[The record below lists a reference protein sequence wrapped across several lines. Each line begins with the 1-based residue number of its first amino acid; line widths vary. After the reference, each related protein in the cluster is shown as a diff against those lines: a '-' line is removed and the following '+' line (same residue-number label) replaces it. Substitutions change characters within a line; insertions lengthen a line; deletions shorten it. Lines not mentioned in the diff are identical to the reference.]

1 MEEEEDTVESSQPP
15 LEQRRRRRRKKV
27 VEATGDAPASPGD
40 NNNDDITLQGDSS
53 WASQVENEEEK
64 WRKEAATASSNLEA
78 LTASEKE
85 EEKIAAEIRAEAE
98 ESAAKLSS
106 ALAEA
111 ALFSASQSFIATS
124 TPTHGKGG
132 NGDLPSSVESGSF
145 ILTPEMISCVSSLTS
160 STINDNSNI
169 IINPSIAG
177 GTIGASPSLPSGQV
191 AVIVTPAPE
200 ASTAA
205 AAAASAA
212 PPDPLGAAAPPP
224 RYQHLSSRLQALGSA
239 AISALAT
246 PAAPKMAI
254 SRLPP
259 KDSRNRSASLK
270 RARGDETLDDDDASS
285 NAKRNLSVGRDG
297 RDASGISQR
306 DLMAL
311 MKQPGQQQQRQSRA
325 QSRGGQKGGR
335 GGL

>member
-15 LEQRRRRRRKKV
+15 LEQRRRRRKKKV
-27 VEATGDAPASPGD
+27 VEATGDEPASPGD
-40 NNNDDITLQGDSS
+40 NNIDDNTLQGDSS
-53 WASQVENEEEK
+53 WASQVENEEER

-98 ESAAKLSS
+98 ESAAKLSA

-111 ALFSASQSFIATS
+111 ALFSASQSFMATS
-124 TPTHGKGG
+124 TPTHGKGH
-132 NGDLPSSVESGSF
+132 GDPPSSVESGSF

-212 PPDPLGAAAPPP
+212 PPDPPGAAAPPP

-239 AISALAT
+239 AISALAA

-254 SRLPP
+254 SRLPQ

-270 RARGDETLDDDDASS
+270 RPRGDVTLDNDDVSS

-297 RDASGISQR
+297 RDASSISQR
-306 DLMAL
+306 DLVAL
-311 MKQPGQQQQRQSRA
+311 LKQPGQQQQRQSRA